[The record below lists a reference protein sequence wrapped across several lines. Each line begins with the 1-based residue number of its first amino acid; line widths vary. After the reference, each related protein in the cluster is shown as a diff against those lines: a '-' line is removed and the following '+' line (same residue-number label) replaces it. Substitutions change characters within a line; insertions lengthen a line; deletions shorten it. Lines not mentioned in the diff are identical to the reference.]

1 MPTTTIIQQ
10 HTKQHRLPVFRPA
23 EAFCRWYERPL
34 QKHEYEIITALETVR
49 QCSAANYRS
58 SLSKVPA
65 NGHSAPRVLVIDPP
79 GKSSVALL
87 TSYLCF
93 LDAIAPDQEQRT
105 LIVDSKRD
113 TLKQIAEWG
122 YPNARLLTTRQAQR
136 YRGGTYHRLL
146 MLNIDRYCTFSP
158 FHDHPVKWT
167 QLYRTLLGPIS
178 IDNDS
183 IVILHM
189 TMPKSLSGQTRRLNH
204 LKRLL
209 PGVFNIQPDILERTQ
224 AFVDRIL
231 EHNRTLNAPVAIP
244 LDDWPPDNGARGLFP
259 RAYESPPDKLSIM
272 HSELCID

>member
-1 MPTTTIIQQ
+1 MPTTTILQ

-23 EAFCRWYERPL
+23 EAFCRWYERPIA
-34 QKHEYEIITALETVR
+34 KHEYEIITALETVR
-49 QCSAANYRS
+49 QCSAARYSS

-93 LDAIAPDQEQRT
+93 LDAINPDKEQHT
-105 LIVDSKRD
+105 LIIDSKRD
-113 TLKQIAEWG
+113 TLRTIAEWG

-167 QLYRTLLGPIS
+167 QLYRTLLGPIA
-178 IDNDS
+178 IENDS

-189 TMPKSLSGQTRRLNH
+189 TLPKSLGGQTRRLNH
-204 LKRLL
+204 LRRIL

-231 EHNRTLNAPVAIP
+231 EHNRTLNVPVAIP
-244 LDDWPPDNGARGLFP
+244 LDWPANPYGLPVIGSPPPDDP
-259 RAYESPPDKLSIM
+259 YENAFKT
-272 HSELCID
+272 

>member
-1 MPTTTIIQQ
+1 MPT
-10 HTKQHRLPVFRPA
+10 
-23 EAFCRWYERPL
+23 
-34 QKHEYEIITALETVR
+34 
-49 QCSAANYRS
+49 
-58 SLSKVPA
+58 
-65 NGHSAPRVLVIDPP
+65 LVIDPP
-79 GKSSVALL
+79 GKSSGALL

-93 LDAIAPDQEQRT
+93 LDAIAPEQEQRT

-122 YPNARLLTTRQAQR
+122 YPRAELLTIRKAQR

-158 FHDHPVKWT
+158 FHIHPVKWT

-178 IDNDS
+178 LDNDS

-189 TMPKSLSGQTRRLNH
+189 TLPKSRSGQTRRLNH

-209 PGVFNIQPDILERTQ
+209 PTVFNIQPDILERTQ
-224 AFVDRIL
+224 AFVNRIL

-244 LDDWPPDNGARGLFP
+244 LDGPASPYDLPVIDSQPPEDP
-259 RAYESPPDKLSIM
+259 YEDVFKP
-272 HSELCID
+272 